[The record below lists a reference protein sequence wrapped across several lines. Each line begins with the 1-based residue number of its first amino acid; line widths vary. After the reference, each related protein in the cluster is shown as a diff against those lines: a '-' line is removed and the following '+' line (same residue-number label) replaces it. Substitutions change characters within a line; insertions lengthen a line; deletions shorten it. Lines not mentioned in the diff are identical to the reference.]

1 MPLQLAASIPEA
13 FLTAYQLLYFV
24 GHFQRGEKVL
34 IHAGASGVGHAA
46 IQLVLEMGG
55 LPIVTASGGKLALL
69 RERLGLKEEQTI
81 DYTQGSFVE
90 KVQQATRATS
100 DGGSDAGVDIVLC
113 CVGANYFQDN
123 LEVLAPGGRLVLYGT
138 MSGSVVPT
146 PLDLRVVMKKGLT
159 ISGTTLRARPL
170 AYKKALVDGLWT
182 EERVGKFVKGEMK
195 SVIYRTFGWEEV
207 GEAHAMM
214 ERNENV
220 GKILLSV
227 DDSLK

>member
-1 MPLQLAASIPEA
+1 MRVPQEMSLQLAASIPEA

-24 GHFQRGEKVL
+24 GRFQKGQKVL

-46 IQLVLEMGG
+46 IQLVQEMGG

-69 RERLGLKEEQTI
+69 RERLGLTEEQII

-90 KVQQATRATS
+90 KVKQATTAT
-100 DGGSDAGVDIVLC
+100 DGGGSGAVGVDIVLC

-170 AYKKALVDGLWT
+170 A
-182 EERVGKFVKGEMK
+182 
-195 SVIYRTFGWEEV
+195 
-207 GEAHAMM
+207 
-214 ERNENV
+214 
-220 GKILLSV
+220 
-227 DDSLK
+227 